1 MQAKK
6 LYQNEVDF
14 AFKREYVE
22 AMTLLAT
29 KLPVHHMMLVGRD
42 TGEGAVIWTRAIPTA
57 ATDSVWVWLTFWRC
71 ALRQY
76 WRTFSTRFHCTWKC
90 CQPYVPL
97 GVVDGKA

>member
-57 ATDSVWVWLTFWRC
+57 ATDSVWV
-71 ALRQY
+71 
-76 WRTFSTRFHCTWKC
+76 
-90 CQPYVPL
+90 YVNPDFFL
-97 GVVDGKA
+97 SLQNASQRAFVLAHEVGHIMFKHMFRSKGLL